1 MNSAYDL
8 QGLESLDGSAFPVS
22 VSSGGT
28 FRGRSV
34 AQRAARTVEWL
45 DRSVG
50 MPKAPPLFVFGPAP
64 WTQLSAPPP
73 RTARSSPTFLT
84 TSPAKARP
92 EPNSWKS
99 GADQRTPSAHT
110 RPQSQKIT
118 SRAERWIEAQ
128 VRGCPVG
135 HASVRVN

>member
-1 MNSAYDL
+1 MNNAYDL

-50 MPKAPPLFVFGPAP
+50 MPKAHPLFVGPAP
-64 WTQLSAPPP
+64 WTQLSAPLHGPP
-73 RTARSSPTFLT
+73 EAARLS
-84 TSPAKARP
+84 
-92 EPNSWKS
+92 
-99 GADQRTPSAHT
+99 
-110 RPQSQKIT
+110 
-118 SRAERWIEAQ
+118 
-128 VRGCPVG
+128 
-135 HASVRVN
+135 